1 MFGKLIF
8 FVIIALLIY
17 WIIKSR
23 QPEDTETDSPPEAIE
38 DMVRCTHCG
47 VHLPK
52 SESIA
57 SDDLFFCSD
66 EHRHQH
72 LESSE

>member
-23 QPEDTETDSPPEAIE
+23 QPEDTETDSPSEAIE

-72 LESSE
+72 LEASE

>member
-1 MFGKLIF
+1 LGKLIF
-8 FVIIALLIY
+8 FAIIALLIY

-23 QPEDTETDSPPEAIE
+23 QPKDMDTNSPSEAIE

-52 SESIA
+52 SECITN
-57 SDDLFFCSD
+57 DNMFFCSD

-72 LESSE
+72 LESSK